1 LYIIQNVIRPVD
13 NYIFCKKKY
22 NLTIY
27 KMAELAETD
36 PLPNVDPAGEVV
48 LGNVYVIT
56 ATGGF
61 EMERGFAPIALAEQ
75 TAPEVVDVTNSVQIA
90 MSKTFFNGLLDL
102 SSYNTV
108 DDKFGVDEIT
118 ISAEDLTA
126 EVTTAGQILSVGA
139 YADLYTDF
147 TTYVQQY
154 FGNTGGF
161 ESLFTAAS
169 EFDAGEVFDGD
180 AFIALLTGSEP
191 DASGNYVSDLSGS
204 ITISNIASMLK
215 YIVDGNTFGNRDPDG
230 PTDWGV
236 ANGFVAGDLIWV
248 PDGISIA
255 LKLAIDMESFLPVN
269 NIGPSKV
276 STETV
281 ESLNYSVE
289 TSATTELITR
299 VAKAPL
305 LIQLIDA

>member
-1 LYIIQNVIRPVD
+1 
-13 NYIFCKKKY
+13 
-22 NLTIY
+22 
-27 KMAELAETD
+27 MAELAETD
-36 PLPNVDPAGEVV
+36 PAPNDHPNGEAVT
-48 LGNVYVIT
+48 GNVYVIP
-56 ATGGF
+56 ASGGF
-61 EMERGFAPIALAEQ
+61 EMERGFAPITLAEQ
-75 TAPEVVDVTNSVQIA
+75 TAPDVVDVTNAVQIA
-90 MSKTFFNGLLDL
+90 MSTAFFNGLLDL
-102 SSYNTV
+102 ASYNTV
-108 DDKFGVDEIT
+108 DDKFGEDEIT
-118 ISAEDLTA
+118 ISAEDLT
-126 EVTTAGQILSVGA
+126 EQVTLPAQVLSVGA
-139 YADLYTDF
+139 YANLYTDF
-147 TTYVQQY
+147 TTYVQTY

-169 EFDAGEVFDGD
+169 EFDAGDEFGGE

-236 ANGFVAGDLIWV
+236 GNGFVAGDLIWV

-269 NIGPSKV
+269 NIGPSKH
-276 STETV
+276 TEDTT
-281 ESLNYSVE
+281 EYTNYTVE

-299 VAKAPL
+299 VARAPL